1 MLDAWWRARLASRG
15 SRRKRWAAKRDLALL
30 TELEQRAGGTA
41 TAIAV
46 PELPEGADDMVTL
59 LTIADALAAS

>member
-1 MLDAWWRARLASRG
+1 MANVELA
-15 SRRKRWAAKRDLALL
+15 AAKRDLSLL
-30 TELEQRAGGTA
+30 TELEQRAGSNA

-46 PELPEGADDMVTL
+46 PELPEGADDMLTL